1 MRVHGLLAPTRPAPP
16 SLWPCALS
24 RRRQPGPSDDLSR
37 AQQVILEDAAQTVI
51 IRQALDDWITRNP
64 CW

>member
-1 MRVHGLLAPTRPAPP
+1 VAVRSFEATSAGTY
-16 SLWPCALS
+16 
-24 RRRQPGPSDDLSR
+24 DLSR

-51 IRQALDDWITRNP
+51 VRQALDDWITRNP